1 MIAPFLDYLEHLFAT
16 FCMDDK
22 LNSGH
27 EGVSLTLHIDDEG

>member
-1 MIAPFLDYLEHLFAT
+1 MIAPFLNDLEHLFAT